1 MSDSSG
7 TPDEYAILDQQLNRH
22 RATMAK
28 DVAFITI
35 LAGAMYADH
44 RAHAAEMAELDALLN
59 RVRTLQSLSAAD
71 RMAKRDEVLPGV
83 KDDKTRG
90 DRVRIAC
97 ASIVQAEKGGATPND
112 PPMPNFAMSVFA
124 HACDII
130 YDDLD
135 VTELEK
141 TFIRD
146 IAKHLAIP
154 PVDAAKI
161 VEIISKKNE
170 Y

>member
-1 MSDSSG
+1 MSDNDAN
-7 TPDEYAILDQQLNRH
+7 PNEYDVLDEQLNRH
-22 RATMAK
+22 RPNLAK
-28 DVAFITI
+28 EAAFVTI
-35 LAGAMYADH
+35 LAGAMFADH
-44 RAHAAEMAELDALLN
+44 RAHAAELTELDALLN
-59 RVRTLQSLSAAD
+59 RVRILQPLTPAE

-83 KDDKTRG
+83 RDDKTRG

-97 ASIVQAEKGGATPND
+97 ASIVQAEKGGTVQGDQGLPNL
-112 PPMPNFAMSVFA
+112 AVSVFA

-141 TFIRD
+141 AFIRD
-146 IAKHLAIP
+146 IAKHLNIP
-154 PVDAAKI
+154 GVEAAKI